1 MAVLILNRRNI
12 LNKTAMN
19 WYFIKMNFR
28 VICGS
33 GNHRPQFNEQLR
45 IIEAPDLFSA
55 VEKAKRVSLN
65 EIQALDG
72 LIQWKLVAVTEVF
85 VLSELADGAEVFST
99 TTETDHAKDYIDSI
113 LFKESCMLQPIVF
126 INQ

>member
-12 LNKTAMN
+12 LNNTAMN

-65 EIQALDG
+65 EIQAMDG
-72 LIQWKLVAVTEVF
+72 LVQWKLVAVTEVF
-85 VLSELADGAEVFST
+85 VLSELADGAELFST
-99 TTETDHAKDYIDSI
+99 TTETDHAEDYIDSI
-113 LFKESCMLQPIVF
+113 LLKESCMLQPIVF

>member
-12 LNKTAMN
+12 LNNTAMN

-65 EIQALDG
+65 EFQALDG
-72 LIQWKLVAVTEVF
+72 LVQWKLVAVTEVF
-85 VLSELADGAEVFST
+85 VLSELADGAELFST
-99 TTETDHAKDYIDSI
+99 TTETDHAEDYIDSI
-113 LFKESCMLQPIVF
+113 LLKEFCMMQPVEF

>member
-12 LNKTAMN
+12 LNNTAMN

-85 VLSELADGAEVFST
+85 VLSELADGAELFST

>member
-12 LNKTAMN
+12 LNNTAMN

-72 LIQWKLVAVTEVF
+72 LVQWKLVAVTEVF
-85 VLSELADGAEVFST
+85 VLSELADGAELFST
-99 TTETDHAKDYIDSI
+99 TTETDYAEDYIDSI

>member
-12 LNKTAMN
+12 LNNTAMN

-45 IIEAPDLFSA
+45 IIEAPDLVSA

-72 LIQWKLVAVTEVF
+72 LVQWKLVAVTEVF
-85 VLSELADGAEVFST
+85 VLSELADGAELFST
-99 TTETDHAKDYIDSI
+99 TTETDHAEDYIDSI
-113 LFKESCMLQPIVF
+113 LLKEFCMMQPVEF

>member
-12 LNKTAMN
+12 LNNTAMN

-45 IIEAPDLFSA
+45 IIEAPDLVSA

-65 EIQALDG
+65 EFQALDG
-72 LIQWKLVAVTEVF
+72 LVQWKLVAVTEVF
-85 VLSELADGAEVFST
+85 VLSELADGAELFST
-99 TTETDHAKDYIDSI
+99 TTETDHAEDYIDSI
-113 LFKESCMLQPIVF
+113 LLKEFCMMQPVEF

>member
-1 MAVLILNRRNI
+1 
-12 LNKTAMN
+12 MN
-19 WYFIKMNFR
+19 WYFIKLNFR

-72 LIQWKLVAVTEVF
+72 LVQWKLVAVTEVF
-85 VLSELADGAEVFST
+85 VLSELADGAELFST
-99 TTETDHAKDYIDSI
+99 TTETDHAEDYIDSI
-113 LFKESCMLQPIVF
+113 LLKESCILQHIVF